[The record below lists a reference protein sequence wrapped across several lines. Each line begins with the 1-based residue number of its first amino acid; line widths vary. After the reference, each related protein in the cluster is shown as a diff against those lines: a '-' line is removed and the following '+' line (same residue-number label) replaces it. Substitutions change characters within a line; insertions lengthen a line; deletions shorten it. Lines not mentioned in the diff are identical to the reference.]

1 VDAILESRIVPAGA
15 VTRADDAV
23 PLAEAVLAGG
33 LKVIEIT
40 FRTEAA
46 EEAIRR
52 IAKACPDMLVGAGTV
67 LAPAQLERAVAAGA
81 RFAVAP
87 GSDEAVVRKAQE
99 LGVPFCPGVM
109 TPSEVDRALGWG
121 CALLKFFPA
130 EVAGG
135 PKMLKALAG
144 PYAHTGVRFLPTGGV
159 NAANMASYLALPVV
173 GAVGGSWMVAGDLV
187 RDRNWAEVTRLTA
200 EAVALAR
207 DRE

>member
-40 FRTEAA
+40 FRTKAA

-67 LAPAQLERAVAAGA
+67 LAPEQLERAAAAGA

-99 LGVPFCPGVM
+99 LGLPFCPGVM

-121 CALLKFFPA
+121 CTMLKFFPA
-130 EVAGG
+130 AVAGG

-144 PYAHTGVRFLPTGGV
+144 PYGHTGVKFLPTGGIS
-159 NAANMASYLALPVV
+159 AANMADYLALPAV
-173 GAVGGSWMVAGDLV
+173 GAVGGSWMVAKDLV
-187 RDRNWAEVTRLTA
+187 QDRNWTEVTRLTA
-200 EAVALAR
+200 EAVGLAR
-207 DRE
+207 NGT